1 MEGKLALTRRAKM
14 LSEKQEAAV
23 LGLLDQHG
31 RYRERNA
38 AMFLLSVKG
47 GLRAKEI
54 AMLTWSMITDADG
67 RIADAISLENKASKG
82 KRGGRKIPMN
92 RQLRLALERLQEQQ
106 HGQCRPESPVI
117 RSERGRNTEIGGQ
130 MSAGS
135 IADWFG
141 DLYSSIGLEG
151 CSSHS
156 GRRTFITRTAR
167 KIGQVGGSLRDVQYL
182 AGHASL
188 STTQI
193 YIDGDS
199 EAQRKVVDLI

>member
-1 MEGKLALTRRAKM
+1 MALTRRAKM
-14 LSEKQEAAV
+14 LTEKQEVAILA
-23 LGLLDQHG
+23 LLRQEG
-31 RYRERNA
+31 RYPERNVA
-38 AMFLLSVKG
+38 IFLLSVKG

-54 AMLTWSMITDADG
+54 AMLTWSMVTDADG
-67 RIADAISLENKASKG
+67 QIADALSIENKASKG
-82 KRGGRKIPMN
+82 KSGGRRVPMN
-92 RQLRLALERLQEQQ
+92 QQLKAALETLRSSYSALPAP
-106 HGQCRPESPVI
+106 GSSVI
-117 RSERGRNTEIGGQ
+117 RSERGRDSETGGR

-141 DLYSSIGLEG
+141 DLYQSIGIEG

-193 YIDGDS
+193 YIEGDS
-199 EAQRKVVDLI
+199 DAQRKVVDLI

>member
-1 MEGKLALTRRAKM
+1 MALSRRAKM
-14 LSEKQEAAV
+14 LTEKQEAAI
-23 LGLLDQHG
+23 LGMIEGHG

-54 AMLTWSMITDADG
+54 AMLTWSMITDAEG
-67 RIADAISLENKASKG
+67 QIADAISIENRASKG
-82 KRGGRKIPMN
+82 KKGGRSVPMN
-92 RQLRLALERLQEQQ
+92 RQLHQALERLRN
-106 HGQCRPESPVI
+106 HLGGQPHAESPVI
-117 RSERGRNTEIGGQ
+117 RSERGRHSETGGQ
-130 MSAGS
+130 MSARS

-141 DLYSSIGLEG
+141 DLYRSIGLEG

-156 GRRTFITRTAR
+156 GRRTFITRVAR
-167 KIGQVGGSLRDVQYL
+167 RISQVGGSLRDVQYL

-188 STTQI
+188 ATTQI

-199 EAQRKVVDLI
+199 EAQRKVVDLV